1 MTGRRNGF
9 LISLKMLE
17 REMASFVQGKLLIAG
32 HFGGRV
38 RVGGGHVRRPRTLG
52 VGREN
57 RDKEKHPK
65 KERDEGHSIH
75 AENIRTAPKKSM
87 GYL

>member
-1 MTGRRNGF
+1 
-9 LISLKMLE
+9 MLE

-32 HFGGRV
+32 HLGGRV
-38 RVGGGHVRRPRTLG
+38 CVGGGHVRCPHPLG

-57 RDKEKHPK
+57 RDEKKHPK

-75 AENIRTAPKKSM
+75 ADKHTHGPKKIK
-87 GYL
+87 GLFVTKLCQPQ